1 MTTLQ
6 NGDRKISVRF
16 STTTSETRTI
26 TTKETTTYVVTLP
39 TIICNNEEDANKI
52 QMTVDEFVSNLVK
65 DIILKDKE

>member
-26 TTKETTTYVVTLP
+26 KETTYVVTLP

-52 QMTVDEFVSNLVK
+52 QTTVDEFVSNLVK
-65 DIILKDKE
+65 DILKDKE